1 MQVKTKKK
9 SRFLSLTW
17 KAILAVSIAI
27 LTSSGSV
34 FMFGNLTL
42 EKNYTQERD
51 RVHRFY
57 QQAFNS
63 ILQQSKLDQIDITW
77 IVPAIISLDLS
88 SHQALNQIE
97 KIINANWFKI
107 ELESDIKSAYL
118 FSKGG
123 GLLNSWGDTTLKAD
137 VFSPWLNYVLENEE
151 PFEKILCN
159 ISCVQYKA
167 YPFLHNGEFAGV
179 FIFGRDLADMV
190 LRMKAITG
198 KEIGILVQSNENR
211 TVSTRPILD
220 KWSKTIIALTEYQ
233 KSFPILLAVMNK
245 IPNGLPE
252 KKARF
257 EYNNNNYEIIVF
269 PFSND
274 SSIADLVIIDNL
286 SEELIDIN
294 KSSMLYALS
303 GVISLILAGIILLLL
318 LIKPMR
324 RLNAFIALLPW
335 IAKKN
340 YIKVNDIM
348 PATSA
353 HKLFND
359 EIDILNNATQDLIVT
374 LKNLDR
380 DVDLRTQR
388 LAERTVELQQEKN
401 LVSNIL
407 NTAQVI
413 IITINNNGKILM
425 SNRHAEKLIGYNEE
439 ELKQQLFVDLVFG
452 HEDFKTI
459 SSAIN
464 EIANR
469 QRRTFRYECIIFS
482 SKGNELYIS
491 WFFTLIKNN
500 KKTEILS
507 VGLDL
512 TERRITEKKL
522 SWLADHDPLTNLYNR
537 RRFDQELTHALSVAT
552 RYNQKGALI
561 LFDIDQFKNINDSSG
576 HNVGDELLI
585 KVADKLLSIIRDS
598 DIVARLGGDEFVVIS
613 YCIDQDH
620 AEKLVQKICTE
631 IATVKVAVNN
641 IELGVTISAG
651 VLIFPAP
658 GFSPQELMATVDI
671 AMYKAKQMGRGGW
684 CLASMEDLARDEIR
698 HRVNWKAKIEK
709 ALEEDRFVLYYQP
722 IMRITDKS
730 ISHYEC
736 LLRMVG
742 ENGEIIPPGMFTGIA
757 EHFGLITKIDQRV
770 IDLAFKKQS
779 LFIKQGLEIHLSINL
794 SGEMLSNPNAF
805 SIITEHLDKWN
816 VPAHKFIFEVLE
828 TQAVT
833 NIQAARDFMTY
844 VTNIG
849 GKFALDDF
857 GVGFSSM
864 SHLKQLPVQYLKID
878 GSFIKNL
885 ANNKE
890 DQLFVKAINDVG
902 QGMGIKTIAEFVEN
916 EMILKELLGMGVD
929 YAQGYGIG
937 KPMPEPEFNPYKGH
951 SQPTPEVPNE
961 IKNHKTTLL
970 NINPNAVL

>member
-1 MQVKTKKK
+1 MQDKTKKK

-27 LTSSGSV
+27 LISSGSV
-34 FMFGNLTL
+34 FIFGNLTL
-42 EKNYTQERD
+42 EKNYSQERD

-77 IVPAIISLDLS
+77 IIPAVISLDIS
-88 SHQALNQIE
+88 SQQALNQIE

-118 FSKGG
+118 FSKKGD
-123 GLLNSWGDTTLKAD
+123 LLNSWGDTVLNKD
-137 VFSPWLNYVLENEE
+137 IFSPWLNYVFENEE
-151 PFEKILCN
+151 PFERILCN
-159 ISCVQYKA
+159 INCVQYKA

-198 KEIGILVQSNENR
+198 KEIGILVQSNENK
-211 TVSTRPILD
+211 TVSTKPILD
-220 KWSKTIIALTEYQ
+220 KWSKAIIALTEYE
-233 KSFPILLAVMNK
+233 KSFPLLLAVMNK
-245 IPNGLPE
+245 LPDGLPA
-252 KKARF
+252 KNARF
-257 EYNNNNYEIIVF
+257 EYNNNEYEIIIF

-274 SSIADLVIIDNL
+274 NSIADLIIIDNL

-303 GVISLILAGIILLLL
+303 GIISLILAGLILLLL

-340 YIKVNDIM
+340 YLKVNEIM
-348 PATSA
+348 PVASG

-359 EIDILNNATQDLIVT
+359 EIDILNNATQDLILT

-388 LAERTVELQQEKN
+388 LAERSVELQQEKN

-413 IITINNNGKILM
+413 IIIIDSNGRIVM
-425 SNRHAEKLIGYNEE
+425 SNKYAEKQIGYNEN
-439 ELKQQLFVDLVFG
+439 ELKQQLFIDLVFG
-452 HEDFKTI
+452 HEDIRAI
-459 SSAIN
+459 SNAIE
-464 EIANR
+464 EISNQ
-469 QRRTFRYECIIFS
+469 QRRSFRYECIVFS

-537 RRFDQELTHALSVAT
+537 RRFDQELTHALTIAT

-585 KVADKLLSIIRDS
+585 KVADKLLSIIRDT

-620 AEKLVQKICTE
+620 AEKVVQKICTE
-631 IATVKVAVNN
+631 IATVKVTVNN
-641 IELGVTISAG
+641 IDLGVTISAG
-651 VLIFPAP
+651 MLIFPAP

-684 CLASMEDLARDEIR
+684 CLASMDDLARDEIR

-722 IMRITDKS
+722 IMRIADKS

-736 LLRMVG
+736 LLRMID

-779 LFIKQGLEIHLSINL
+779 LFLKQGLDIHLSINL

-805 SIITEHLDKWN
+805 SIIADHLDKWN

-878 GSFIKNL
+878 GGFIKNL

-916 EMILKELLGMGVD
+916 EMILKELSKMGID

-937 KPMPEPEFNPYKGH
+937 KPMPEPELSLCIDQFE
-951 SQPTPEVPNE
+951 SEME
-961 IKNHKTTLL
+961 AI
-970 NINPNAVL
+970 

>member
-1 MQVKTKKK
+1 MQDNIKKK

-34 FMFGNLTL
+34 FIFGNLTL
-42 EKNYTQERD
+42 EKNYSQERD

-57 QQAFNS
+57 QQAFDS

-77 IVPAIISLDLS
+77 IIPAVISLDLS
-88 SHQALNQIE
+88 SQQALGQIE

-118 FSKGG
+118 FSKKGD
-123 GLLNSWGDTTLKAD
+123 LLNSWGDTVLNKE
-137 VFSPWLNYVLENEE
+137 VFSPWLNYVFENEE
-151 PFEKILCN
+151 PFEKILCSIN
-159 ISCVQYKA
+159 CVQYKA
-167 YPFLHNGEFAGV
+167 YPFLHNGEFIGV

-198 KEIGILVQSNENR
+198 KEIGILVQNNENEI
-211 TVSTRPILD
+211 VSTKPTLD
-220 KWSKTIIALTEYQ
+220 KWSKAIIALTEYE
-233 KSFPILLAVMNK
+233 KSFPLLLAVMNK
-245 IPNGLPE
+245 LPDSLPQ

-257 EYNNNNYEIIVF
+257 EYNNNDYEIIIF
-269 PFSND
+269 PFSKDNN
-274 SSIADLVIIDNL
+274 IADLVIIDNL
-286 SEELIDIN
+286 SEELIDIHR
-294 KSSMLYALS
+294 SSMLYALS
-303 GVISLILAGIILLLL
+303 GAISLILAGVILLLL

-340 YIKVNDIM
+340 YLKVNEIM
-348 PATSA
+348 PVSSG

-359 EIDILNNATQDLIVT
+359 EIDILNNATQDLILT

-388 LAERTVELQQEKN
+388 LAERSVELQQEKN

-413 IITINNNGKILM
+413 IIIIDNNGRIVM
-425 SNRHAEKLIGYNEE
+425 SNKYAEKQIGYSEN
-439 ELKQQLFVDLVFG
+439 ELKRQLFVNLVFG
-452 HEDFKTI
+452 HEDIRTI
-459 SSAIN
+459 SNAIE
-464 EIANR
+464 EISSQ
-469 QRRTFRYECIIFS
+469 QRRTFRYECILFS

-500 KKTEILS
+500 KKIEILS

-537 RRFDQELTHALSVAT
+537 RRFDQELEHALTIAN

-585 KVADKLLSIIRDS
+585 KVADKLLSIIRDT

-620 AEKLVQKICTE
+620 AEKVVQKICTE
-631 IATVKVAVNN
+631 IATVKVTVNN
-641 IELGVTISAG
+641 IDLGVTISAG
-651 VLIFPAP
+651 MLIFPAP
-658 GFSPQELMATVDI
+658 GFSSQELMATVDI

-709 ALEEDRFVLYYQP
+709 ALEEDRFILYYQP
-722 IMRITDKS
+722 IMRIVDKS

-736 LLRMVG
+736 LLRMID

-779 LFIKQGLEIHLSINL
+779 LFIKQGLDIHLSINL

-805 SIITEHLDKWN
+805 SIIAEHLDRWN

-878 GSFIKNL
+878 GGFIKNL
-885 ANNKE
+885 ANNRE

-916 EMILKELLGMGVD
+916 EAILKELSEMGVN

-937 KPMPEPEFNPYKGH
+937 KPMPEPQFDLH
-951 SQPTPEVPNE
+951 SKFQLQSEMET
-961 IKNHKTTLL
+961 I
-970 NINPNAVL
+970 

>member
-1 MQVKTKKK
+1 MQDNIKKK

-34 FMFGNLTL
+34 FIFGNLTL
-42 EKNYTQERD
+42 EKNYSQERD

-57 QQAFNS
+57 QQAFDS

-77 IVPAIISLDLS
+77 IIPAVISLDLS
-88 SHQALNQIE
+88 SQQALDQIE

-118 FSKGG
+118 FSKKGD
-123 GLLNSWGDTTLKAD
+123 LLNSWGDTVLNKE
-137 VFSPWLNYVLENEE
+137 VFSPWLNYVFENEE
-151 PFEKILCN
+151 PFEKILCSIN
-159 ISCVQYKA
+159 CVQYKA
-167 YPFLHNGEFAGV
+167 YPFLHNGEFIGV

-190 LRMKAITG
+190 LRMKAITS
-198 KEIGILVQSNENR
+198 KEIGILVQNNENEI
-211 TVSTRPILD
+211 VSIKPTLD
-220 KWSKTIIALTEYQ
+220 KWSKAIIALTEYE
-233 KSFPILLAVMNK
+233 KSFPLLLAAMNK
-245 IPNGLPE
+245 LPGSLPQ
-252 KKARF
+252 KQARF
-257 EYNNNNYEIIVF
+257 EYNNNNYEIIIF
-269 PFSND
+269 PFSKDNN
-274 SSIADLVIIDNL
+274 IADLVIIDNL
-286 SEELIDIN
+286 SEELIDIH

-303 GVISLILAGIILLLL
+303 GIISLILAGLILLLL

-340 YIKVNDIM
+340 YLKANEIM
-348 PATSA
+348 PVISG

-359 EIDILNNATQDLIVT
+359 EIDILNDATQDLIIT
-374 LKNLDR
+374 LKSLDR

-388 LAERTVELQQEKN
+388 LAERSVELQQEKN

-413 IITINNNGKILM
+413 IIIIDNNGRIVM
-425 SNRHAEKLIGYNEE
+425 SNKYAEKQIGCNEN
-439 ELKQQLFVDLVFG
+439 ELKQQLFIDLFFG
-452 HEDFKTI
+452 HEDIKTI
-459 SSAIN
+459 SNAIE
-464 EIANR
+464 EISNQ
-469 QRRTFRYECIIFS
+469 QRKTFRYECIIFS
-482 SKGNELYIS
+482 SKGDELYIS

-500 KKTEILS
+500 KKIEILS

-537 RRFDQELTHALSVAT
+537 RRFDQELEHALTIAN

-585 KVADKLLSIIRDS
+585 KVADKLLSIIRDT

-620 AEKLVQKICTE
+620 AEKVVQKICTE
-631 IATVKVAVNN
+631 IATVKVTVNN
-641 IELGVTISAG
+641 IDLGVTISAG
-651 VLIFPAP
+651 MLIFPAP
-658 GFSPQELMATVDI
+658 GFSSQELMATVDI

-709 ALEEDRFVLYYQP
+709 ALEEDRFILYYQP
-722 IMRITDKS
+722 IMRITDRS

-736 LLRMVG
+736 LLRMLD

-770 IDLAFKKQS
+770 IDLAFEKQS
-779 LFIKQGLEIHLSINL
+779 LFIKQGLDIHLSINL

-805 SIITEHLDKWN
+805 SIIAEHLDKWN

-878 GSFIKNL
+878 GGFIKNL
-885 ANNKE
+885 ASNKE

-916 EMILKELLGMGVD
+916 EAILKELSEMGVN

-937 KPMPEPEFNPYKGH
+937 KPMPEPQFNLH
-951 SQPTPEVPNE
+951 SKFQLQSE
-961 IKNHKTTLL
+961 IET
-970 NINPNAVL
+970 I